1 MADKKGSLLYANR
14 SAQPQALLRGKG
26 LPIRVLLILAAALL
40 CSRAGATPL
49 DPDQQKGIRGATFE
63 VVYPKPLKDSLSY
76 EKSLPLELVPFIER
90 TDKYYSVGTAFAIGG
105 NAYVSAAHV
114 IMAGVG
120 SQYDAPLLRDPGG
133 KVYQIDQILK
143 FSLHED
149 FVMFSLRDDPAPP
162 PFAVNPKPTINE
174 SVYAVGNALGEGIVI
189 RDGLYTSDTPEEQ
202 DGRWKWIRFSAAASP
217 GNSGG
222 PLLDHDGK
230 VIGVVLRKSQ
240 NENLNYAVAISQVLD
255 GKSAATIDVR
265 YSTRYPTMQASDTGT
280 LKSEFPLPK
289 TFADFDDKLIDLLET
304 AADKDRIT
312 YLSKH
317 WKTIFPQGGKSLQL
331 LNSLYFA
338 EFPHLVEEQ
347 TDGLWDAFY
356 PEERPQADLG
366 HNGSVAAGT
375 LNNVGLAY
383 LRKPDDVA
391 AAALYSDSKVFMD
404 LMLKGIGLTRRVG
417 SDAVKITSLGKARRD
432 TAYVDSWGRKWQ
444 LREWFIEYNDTVV
457 VTAALPV
464 PSGYAVMYNT
474 VSTRNLHSTAE
485 LQKSLTEFIYLSY
498 SGTFAQWH
506 DYLLN
511 KALLPAIFSTIDI
524 GFEYDKNFAYKSKR
538 CALNFNKDLQKI
550 SATSG
555 LTLKFSFFEDGV
567 RIVWDVAAITIS
579 DDVNGDTWLTLLR
592 NHRPPGI
599 LSDSFKSEW
608 AKIVNRR
615 HPYTGL
621 AYRTD
626 GRTVIETTLGAPT
639 DANEYAYTMSYYVAG
654 EKDADSMKALLALLD
669 KGTTILEH

>member
-1 MADKKGSLLYANR
+1 MADRNKAILVRL
-14 SAQPQALLRGKG
+14 
-26 LPIRVLLILAAALL
+26 LLILGAALL

-49 DPDQQKGIRGATFE
+49 DPDQQKAIRGATFE
-63 VVYPKPLKDSLSY
+63 VVYPKPVKDSLSY
-76 EKSLPLELVPFIER
+76 EKPLPLELVPFIER

-105 NAYVSAAHV
+105 NRYVSAAHV

-120 SQYDAPLLRDPGG
+120 GQYDAPLLRDPGG

-149 FVMFSLRDDPAPP
+149 FVMFSLKDDPAPP

-230 VIGVVLRKSQ
+230 VIGVVLRKSL
-240 NENLNYAVAISQVLD
+240 NENLNYAVAISQVID
-255 GKSAATIDVR
+255 AKPAAMVDVR
-265 YSTRYPTMQASDTGT
+265 YSTRYPTMQATDTAS
-280 LKSEFPLPK
+280 LKVEFALPK
-289 TFADFDDKLIDLLET
+289 KFADFDSGLVELLQK
-304 AADKDRIT
+304 AGDRDRVT
-312 YLSKH
+312 YLAKH
-317 WKTIFPQGGKSLQL
+317 HDMIFPRGDKSQQL
-331 LNSLYFA
+331 LNTLYFA

-347 TDGLWDAFY
+347 ADGLWDAFY

-375 LNNVGLAY
+375 LNNVGLAH
-383 LRKPDDVA
+383 LRKPDDVT

-417 SDAVKITSLGKARRD
+417 PDSVKITSLGKARSD
-432 TAYVDSWGRKWQ
+432 STYVDAWGRKWQ
-444 LREWFIEYNDTVV
+444 LRVWFIEYNDTVV

-474 VSTRNLHSTAE
+474 VATRNLYSTAE
-485 LQKSLTEFIYLSY
+485 LQKSLTDFIYLSY
-498 SGTFAQWH
+498 AGTLAQWH

-524 GFEYDKNFAYKSKR
+524 SFEYDKNFAYKSKR
-538 CALNFNKDLQKI
+538 CALNFSKDLQKI
-550 SATSG
+550 SPTSG
-555 LTLKFSFFEDGV
+555 LTLEVF
-567 RIVWDVAAITIS
+567 I
-579 DDVNGDTWLTLLR
+579 LR
-592 NHRPPGI
+592 
-599 LSDSFKSEW
+599 
-608 AKIVNRR
+608 RR
-615 HPYTGL
+615 RQDH
-621 AYRTD
+621 
-626 GRTVIETTLGAPT
+626 LGCRRAH
-639 DANEYAYTMSYYVAG
+639 DFR
-654 EKDADSMKALLALLD
+654 
-669 KGTTILEH
+669 